1 MKLKLLFGVFFFGV
15 FTNGFAQLIITNAAP
30 TAKVDFSASMQ
41 TTVGSNP
48 STVYSG
54 AGFAPAPITAGRLNS
69 NAWEVKGWSFGTL
82 LFGDTQTVDDFGR
95 GSVSGGVITP
105 GMYALTTYPGATTNP
120 MLLIQTGPG
129 DMAPGTVTLRIKN
142 NGTANITQLNL
153 SYNLFVQNDENSSTS
168 VKFSHSADNLSFVNE
183 NTLDYTSPDIADA
196 FQWVNV
202 SLPSPSRTLTIN
214 GLSIEPGAYYY
225 IRWAFAD
232 VTVSGDRDE
241 LGLDDIEVSA
251 VYGPPAPEINVQ
263 CYGNNLLTGDV
274 TPTVGKGT
282 DFAPIG
288 SPLSTLNSNHI
299 ISYYIYNLGGAPL
312 NISSITITGAQ
323 ASDFTIV
330 GGIATGNI
338 APGGYVMVNVSFDPS
353 APGLRQARLNI
364 GNNDS
369 NENPYFFDI
378 QGYGII
384 PIPDIRINGNGG
396 AAPSGGSSIVTGGST
411 VPVLNNNTLFSDLI
425 VGVQTEVKG
434 YKIRNDCPYNAPVIL
449 TGPSPYIT
457 ISGANPSD
465 FTIQLAPYDN
475 TIYPGE
481 VMDFSIKFSPTAVGI
496 RTALISIAN
505 NDPDVVGS
513 PIVESPFVFMV
524 QGKGIASKIDI
535 TGNAQPI
542 VNGSLTT
549 SLANYTFF
557 DYVNVTSGTID
568 RTFTI
573 KNNGNVAL
581 TLGALTLTGAQ
592 ASDFSI
598 ITTPAASVAIGA
610 TTTFTIR
617 FDPSAVGLRNA
628 TVNLVNNDATAN
640 PFRFAIS
647 GFGVDYVPCAYGVVE
662 TIAIQ
667 NFETVSAAPN
677 WAYNATGAT
686 VSGGTAFGQTGDAG
700 GSAMFL
706 GTAKSLQVNNGTGVV
721 TMNGFNTSAYSD
733 IELNVKLASFGLT
746 AAEGSDAADKVTVAI
761 RTDSTAPWSDEIQVL
776 GNTNSKWSFTS
787 GSGIAA
793 AIYDGNLVAT
803 QSTASAG
810 YATSSGYGTISLTG
824 LPKAANLEVRITLAN
839 DNANEVWAIDNV
851 TLFGRQAVS
860 TVWNGSTWTP
870 GAPTATTKAIIQ
882 GAYNT
887 SLNGG
892 NITACQCEIKTG
904 GSVTI
909 ADGNYFNL
917 GSELENNGTLTI
929 ENNGSL
935 VQHNDSAINKGSI
948 KVLRNSTPMRAFDFT
963 YWSSPVAGQILNVF
977 SPLTRFDKYY
987 TYDPV
992 AGAWVIHLN
1001 GSDAMLPGVGYIMRA
1016 PSTATTVPTVYNFE
1030 FNGVPNNGFIQTPIK
1045 IGGSNMNL
1053 IGNPYPSA
1061 INTISFLSNPANVN
1075 VVEGTIYLWTHNTQI
1090 TNQAYSSDDYAVY
1103 NYSGSVATR
1112 PAINGGTT
1120 ITAPTAN
1127 VASGQ
1132 SFFIKG
1138 LLNNSQATFSN
1149 SMRVNTG
1156 NNGFFKTQAE
1166 ISAES
1171 IASRIEQSEKNRV
1184 WLSLKNNEGAFKEVL
1199 VGYVQDATNDI
1210 DRGYDGEAIGG
1221 NTYVNFYSTVND
1233 TKLAIQGRA
1242 LPFDDH
1248 DRISLGYNSTV
1259 SGTFEISID
1268 STDGFMESQNI
1279 YLEDKMLGIIH
1290 DLKQSSYSFTTEGG
1304 TFDTRFNLLFK
1315 NETLANSDF
1324 TAIDNLLTVAV
1335 KDHVISV
1342 SSQLENIG
1350 KIKVYDLL
1358 GRSVFETSKV
1368 GKKIVSISPSV
1379 QNNQALIVK
1388 IVLENGQ
1395 IATRKIIF

>member
-1 MKLKLLFGVFFFGV
+1 
-15 FTNGFAQLIITNAAP
+15 
-30 TAKVDFSASMQ
+30 MQ

-54 AGFAPAPITAGRLNS
+54 AGFAPAPTTAGRLNS

-105 GMYALTTYPGATTNP
+105 GMYALTTYPGTATNP
-120 MLLIQTGPG
+120 MLLIQTGPS
-129 DMAPGTVTLRIKN
+129 DMAPGSVTLKIKN
-142 NGTANITQLNL
+142 NGTTNITQLNL

-168 VKFSHSADNLSFVNE
+168 VKFAHSDDNVTFVDE
-183 NTLDYTSPDIADA
+183 PTLDYTSPDVADA

-202 SLPSPSRTLTIN
+202 SLNPPSRTLTLN
-214 GLSIEPGAYYY
+214 GVTIEPGTSYY

-274 TPTVGKGT
+274 TPTVAKGT

-288 SPLSTLNSNHI
+288 SPLSTLSSNHI

-312 NISSITITGAQ
+312 NISGITITGPQ
-323 ASDFTIV
+323 ASDFTIIGV
-330 GGIATGNI
+330 PPTGNI
-338 APGGYVMVNVSFDPS
+338 APGGSVAVNVSFDPS
-353 APGLRQARLNI
+353 AAGLRQARLNI
-364 GNNDS
+364 NNNDS

-378 QGYGII
+378 QGYGVV
-384 PIPDIRINGNGG
+384 PIPDIRVNGNGG
-396 AAPSGGSSIVTGGST
+396 AAPSNGFSIVTGGSM
-411 VPVLNNNTLFSDLI
+411 VPALNNNTQFSSLI

-434 YKIRNDCPYNAPVIL
+434 FKIRNDCPYNAPLIL

-457 ISGANPSD
+457 ITGANPSD
-465 FTIQLAPYDN
+465 FTIQLAPYDSV
-475 TIYPGE
+475 IYPGE
-481 VMDFSIKFSPTAVGI
+481 VMDFSIKFSPTATGL
-496 RTALISIAN
+496 RSALISIAN
-505 NDPDVVGS
+505 NDPDVSGS
-513 PIVESPFVFMV
+513 PIESPFVFLV
-524 QGKGIASKIDI
+524 QGTGVASKIEI
-535 TGNAQPI
+535 TGNAQP
-542 VNGSLTT
+542 VANGTITT
-549 SLANYTFF
+549 SLANHTFF

-568 RTFTI
+568 RTFTV
-573 KNNGNVAL
+573 KNSGNVAL

-598 ITTPAASVAIGA
+598 TATPAASVAIGA

-628 TVNLVNNDATAN
+628 TVNLVTNDATAN

-667 NFETVSAAPN
+667 NFETAAAIPN
-677 WAYNATGAT
+677 WLYNYTGAA

-700 GSAMFL
+700 SSPMFL
-706 GTAKSLQVNNGTGVV
+706 GTAKSLQVTNGTGVLI
-721 TMNGFNTSAYSD
+721 MNGINTNAYSD
-733 IELNVKLASFGLT
+733 IELNVKLASFGVT
-746 AAEGSDAADKVTVAI
+746 AAEGSDAADKVTVAV
-761 RTDSTAPWSDEIQVL
+761 RTNSAAPWSDEIQVL
-776 GNTNSKWSFTS
+776 GNSASKWSFAS
-787 GSGIAA
+787 GTGVAA
-793 AIYDGNLVAT
+793 TVYDGNLVAT
-803 QSTASAG
+803 QATATAG
-810 YATSSGYGTISLTG
+810 YATTSGFSTISLTG
-824 LPKAANLEVRITLAN
+824 LPKAANLEVRITLVN
-839 DNANEVWAIDNV
+839 DNANEIWAVDNV
-851 TLFGRQAVS
+851 TLFGRQVVS
-860 TVWNGSTWTP
+860 AIWNGLTWTP

-882 GAYNT
+882 GPYNT

-892 NITACQCEIKTG
+892 NITACQCEIKAG

-917 GSELENNGTLTI
+917 GSELDNNGTLTI
-929 ENNGSL
+929 DNNGSL
-935 VQHNDSAINKGSI
+935 VQHNDSAINKGSV
-948 KVLRNSTPMRAFDFT
+948 KVKRNSTPMRAFDFT
-963 YWSSPVAGQILNVF
+963 YWSSPVAGQIMNVF
-977 SPLTRFDKYY
+977 SPETRFDKFYS
-987 TYDPV
+987 YDPV
-992 AGAWVIHLN
+992 AGAWVIHAD
-1001 GSDAMLPGVGYIMRA
+1001 GTDAMLPAVGYIMRA
-1016 PSTATTVPTVYNFE
+1016 PASATPVPTIYNFE

-1090 TNQAYSSDDYAVY
+1090 TNLAYTSDDYAVY

-1112 PAINGGTT
+1112 PAINSGTT

-1127 VASGQ
+1127 IASGQ

-1138 LLNNSQATFSN
+1138 LLNNSQVTFSN
-1149 SMRVNTG
+1149 SMRVNIG
-1156 NNGFFKTQAE
+1156 NNAFFKTQAE
-1166 ISAES
+1166 LSAET

-1184 WLSLKNNEGAFKEVL
+1184 WLSLKNNEGAFKEIL
-1199 VGYVQDATNDI
+1199 VGYIQDATNDI

-1233 TKLAIQGRA
+1233 AKLAIQGRA

-1248 DRISLGYNSTV
+1248 EKISLGYNSTV

-1279 YLEDKMLGIIH
+1279 YLEDKALGIIH
-1290 DLKQSSYSFTTEGG
+1290 DLKQSAYSFTTEGG
-1304 TFDTRFNLLFK
+1304 TFDTRFELLFR
-1315 NETLANSDF
+1315 NETLANADF
-1324 TAIDNLLTVAV
+1324 TTIDSLLVVAV
-1335 KDHVISV
+1335 KDRVISV
-1342 SSQLENIG
+1342 SSQLENINS
-1350 KIKVYDLL
+1350 IKVYDLL

-1368 GKKIVSISPSV
+1368 GKKIISISPSV
-1379 QNNQALIVK
+1379 QKNQALIVK